1 MSYQKGLDAEEF
13 VKAYLIKHGLKWIQS
28 HYRSRF
34 GEIDLVM
41 QERTC
46 LIFVEVRCRKSNMFG
61 SACESVNYQK
71 QRKLQ
76 LTALQYLAHTSRFK
90 YWSARFDVVGLQGN
104 PPQIEW
110 IKNAF
115 GVS

>member
-13 VKAYLIKHGLKWIQS
+13 VKAYLIKQGLKWLQS
-28 HYRSRF
+28 RYRSKF

-41 QERTC
+41 QDKNC
-46 LIFVEVRCRKSNMFG
+46 LIFVEVKYRKSTVFG
-61 SACESVNYQK
+61 SAYESVTWQK

-76 LTALQYLAHTSRFK
+76 LTALQFLAHTSRFK
-90 YWSARFDVVGLQGN
+90 YWPARFDVVGLQGE